1 MRSVLTMRLQHLIAG
16 SGLEEL
22 VSNAPQV
29 ANVRTRVMRP
39 TPLTLVIVGAVSF
52 VVVYAVM
59 TGTRGGRSMDAEWTD
74 RAFPSSS
81 SGFSR
86 SSAVMRTMAPSHVV
100 LACVALLLVA
110 VVWREWRRATAMA
123 VGILG
128 LLASAQA
135 LKSLL
140 PRPVSDALA
149 LPNSF
154 PSGHVAGAA
163 AIGIAML
170 LLASGRW
177 RWPALAC
184 GAALV
189 AFTATSAVSL
199 QWHRPSDA
207 FGAVLLA
214 MSWYGV
220 GLAILRPGLQ
230 SSTLGSEQVDR
241 PQAPVHVESKK

>member
-1 MRSVLTMRLQHLIAG
+1 
-16 SGLEEL
+16 
-22 VSNAPQV
+22 
-29 ANVRTRVMRP
+29 
-39 TPLTLVIVGAVSF
+39 
-52 VVVYAVM
+52 
-59 TGTRGGRSMDAEWTD
+59 MDAEWTD
-74 RAFPSSS
+74 RALPSSP

-100 LACVALLLVA
+100 FACVALLLVA

-140 PRPVSDALA
+140 PGPVSDALA

-177 RWPALAC
+177 RWPALAG

-189 AFTATSAVSL
+189 AITATSAVSL

-207 FGAVLLA
+207 FGAVFLA

-220 GLAILRPGLQ
+220 GLAILRPGTQ
-230 SSTLGSEQVDR
+230 SSSLGSEQVER
-241 PQAPVHVESKK
+241 PQAPVHVESKN

>member
-1 MRSVLTMRLQHLIAG
+1 M
-16 SGLEEL
+16 
-22 VSNAPQV
+22 SNVPRV

-39 TPLTLVIVGAVSF
+39 MPLTLVIVGTVSF
-52 VVVYAVM
+52 VVVYTVM
-59 TGTRGGRSMDAEWTD
+59 TGTRGGRSTDAEWTD
-74 RAFPSSS
+74 RALPSSP

-86 SSAVMRTMAPSHVV
+86 SSAVMRTMGPSHVV

-110 VVWREWRRATAMA
+110 VVWREWRRVTAMA

-140 PRPVSDALA
+140 PRPVSDSVA

-177 RWPALAC
+177 RWPALAG

-189 AFTATSAVSL
+189 ALTATSAVSL

-220 GLAILRPGLQ
+220 GLAILRPGAQ
-230 SSTLGSEQVDR
+230 SSSLGSEQVDR